1 MRPRKKVRSR
11 RCSECGKWFPPK
23 ASAAKTQETC
33 CVECRQAKHNRLGKA
48 RRAAEPEKY
57 RAAERK
63 RQARCRAKKA
73 ELEGTGP
80 LGRESL
86 PVELGLHV
94 EGVLELALAS
104 PRPSRGALAS
114 ALQQLARA
122 CLTQAEAGP

>member
-23 ASAAKTQETC
+23 SSAAKTQQTC
-33 CVECRQAKHNRLGKA
+33 CVECRHAKHNRLSKA

-73 ELEGTGP
+73 EPEGP
-80 LGRESL
+80 SPSERESL
-86 PVELGLHV
+86 PVEVGQRV
-94 EGVLELALAS
+94 EGVLDLALAS
-104 PRPSRGALAS
+104 PRPSRGTLAS
-114 ALQQLARA
+114 ALRQLARA
-122 CLTQAEAGP
+122 CVAQAEARR